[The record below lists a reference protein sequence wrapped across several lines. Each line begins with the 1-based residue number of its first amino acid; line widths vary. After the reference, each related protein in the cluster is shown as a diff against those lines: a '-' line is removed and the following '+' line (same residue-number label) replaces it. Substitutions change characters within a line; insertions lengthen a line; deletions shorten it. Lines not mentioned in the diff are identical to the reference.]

1 MDANEPIPYYAGLA
15 KVLHGPTLALTLTYL
30 EWHHPA
36 PQGSPEGIPGPDNA
50 PVIIDCDEVS
60 AALGVSRRTLHIA
73 LSCLGRCWSAEED
86 RVRAARAGREFLNP
100 AHSLKPSGHDPVKCY
115 SFTGPRSYSRP
126 QILAMR
132 RNHGKLSSI
141 LSQAGII
148 ADQPQIPANCGTSAT
163 VSTVPSLPSLPDIL
177 RSVLPDWGDRRAE
190 RWERWRRENGKKSR
204 NPGRMRQNKIG
215 VSSTDGDVGD

>member
-1 MDANEPIPYYAGLA
+1 MDANDPIPYYSGLA

-36 PQGSPEGIPGPDNA
+36 PQDSNDGHPGPENA

-60 AALGVSRRTLHIA
+60 AALGISRRTLHIA
-73 LSCLGRCWSAEED
+73 LCCLGCWWSTEEA
-86 RVRAARAGREFLNP
+86 RARAARVDREFLNP
-100 AHSLKPSGHDPVKCY
+100 AHALPPKGHDPVKIY
-115 SFTGPRSYSRP
+115 SVTGSKAWQNHRS
-126 QILAMR
+126 LALR
-132 RNHGKLSSI
+132 RNLPKLVSI

-148 ADQPQIPANCGTSAT
+148 KDQSHLAANVDTSAT
-163 VSTVPSLPSLPDIL
+163 SSSARSLPQIL
-177 RSVLPDWGDRRAE
+177 ASVLPDWRDRRVE

-215 VSSTDGDVGD
+215 VSSTDGDASDYAI

>member
-1 MDANEPIPYYAGLA
+1 MDANEPLPYYSGLA
-15 KVLHGPTLALTLTYL
+15 KVLHGPTLALVLTYL
-30 EWHHPA
+30 EWHHLA
-36 PQGSPEGIPGPDNA
+36 PQDSPEGIPGPENS

-73 LSCLGRCWSAEED
+73 LACLGACRSSEEA
-86 RVRAARAGREFLNP
+86 RVRAARVGREFLNT

-132 RNHGKLSSI
+132 RNQGKLASV
-141 LSQAGII
+141 LAKAGII
-148 ADQPQIPANCGTSAT
+148 PDQVQIPSNVELCATSSSVRSLPQILA
-163 VSTVPSLPSLPDIL
+163 
-177 RSVLPDWGDRRAE
+177 SVLPNWSDRRAE

-204 NPGRMRQNKIG
+204 NPGRMRGAKID
-215 VSSTDGDVGD
+215 VSSTDGNASDSPI